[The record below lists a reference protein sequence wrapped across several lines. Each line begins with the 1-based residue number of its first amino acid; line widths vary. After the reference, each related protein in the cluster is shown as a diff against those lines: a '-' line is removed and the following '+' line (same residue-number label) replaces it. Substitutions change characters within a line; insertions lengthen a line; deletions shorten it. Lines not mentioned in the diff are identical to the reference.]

1 MLIDKKED
9 CKYIQFR
16 TVPASSYLTI
26 KGECAGNMTFYENLI
41 GITIR
46 NTTLIFDLDDEYE
59 EPREVNFI
67 EGTDQL
73 LTLDGF
79 VNLGTIHL
87 MVTSQKKSSY
97 KIPKTVKFLTN
108 EQVSLYF
115 KETCI
120 KKTVGKIFQTN
131 SVGDDF
137 KKNYSKSYSGNVF
150 RTYSYLNL
158 LDLEHAR

>member
-16 TVPASSYLTI
+16 TVPSSSYLTI

-97 KIPKTVKFLTN
+97 KIPKTVQF
-108 EQVSLYF
+108 
-115 KETCI
+115 
-120 KKTVGKIFQTN
+120 
-131 SVGDDF
+131 
-137 KKNYSKSYSGNVF
+137 
-150 RTYSYLNL
+150 
-158 LDLEHAR
+158 